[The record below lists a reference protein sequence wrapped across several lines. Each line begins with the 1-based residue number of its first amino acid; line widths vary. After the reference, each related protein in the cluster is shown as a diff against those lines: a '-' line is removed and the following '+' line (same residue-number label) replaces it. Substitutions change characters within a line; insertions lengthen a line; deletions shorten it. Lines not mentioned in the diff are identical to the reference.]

1 MIRFVITYIISDLII
16 IFYGLWWNLYQN
28 TFFFRKYI
36 YKKFLARE
44 FSGYT
49 IIDEKE
55 LNIYFIY

>member
-1 MIRFVITYIISDLII
+1 MDYDETFIKIH
-16 IFYGLWWNLYQN
+16 
-28 TFFFRKYI
+28 FFFPKYI

-49 IIDEKE
+49 ILDEKE